1 MNDKEIKDFQRVIRE
16 YKKEVTKTT
25 ESAKKFLYDTG
36 VLTKGG
42 HLTRPYKNLCIPE
55 KQG

>member
-55 KQG
+55 KQV